1 MKSNFNDAANHFQ
14 SGQINKAKEICLEI
28 LKTEPDNFNVL
39 HLLGV
44 IAFQTKNYLKS
55 VEIIT
60 KAIEINPN
68 NAEVYNFRGIV
79 LVHLKK
85 FEEAIQNW
93 NKAITINPNYTDAY
107 NNRGNALLKLGKTG
121 LSLKDFKMAIKI
133 NPNYAE
139 AYNNLGNVLKEI
151 KKLNHSLNSY
161 NEAIKIN
168 PNYAEA
174 YSNRSIVLKDLNRL
188 DSALESSN
196 KAIEINPRYLEAY
209 NSKGIILRKLNQF
222 EEALKNYGK
231 AIELNP
237 NFANAYI
244 NRGNILFN
252 ETKQI
257 DLALESYTKAL
268 KINPK
273 LDFLFGT
280 YIHNKFWLS
289 DWNFIDEEIN
299 SLKNRIINGERTA
312 TPFSVIFLLDLPD
325 LQKKNAKK
333 FVEKEF
339 SLTNNLGPIL
349 KKVPNK
355 KIRIGYYSVD
365 FYNHATSFLIAHLFE
380 VHDRSKFEIFGFS
393 LERKTNDEMRKRV
406 SKAFDKFIDVSLKSD
421 LEIAKISRDLRVD
434 IAIDLMGFTQGN
446 KFQIFAE
453 KCAPIQAS
461 YLGYPG
467 TTGSNFIDY
476 IIADKTLIPN
486 ESQKHYSEKII
497 YLPNTYQVNDS
508 TRKISDKI
516 FTREELGLPKD
527 GFVFCCFNK
536 NYKILP
542 NVFDIWMRLL
552 KKVKGSVLWLLVE
565 DSIAEENLKKEAI
578 KRNVDA
584 NRIIFAKR
592 MSLSEHLARQRI
604 ADLFIDTFPCT
615 AHTTCSDSLWA
626 GLPVLTR
633 IGESFASRVSA
644 SLLNAI
650 DLPELITHSEK
661 EYEDLAIEL
670 ANNINKLEEIK
681 SKLERNKLTKSLF
694 NTKLFA
700 KHIESA
706 YRTMYERHL
715 EDSRV
720 ENIEI

>member
-1 MKSNFNDAANHFQ
+1 MKSNYSDAANHFQ
-14 SGQINKAKEICLEI
+14 NGQINEAKEICFEI
-28 LKTEPDNFNVL
+28 LKTEPNNFNVL

-79 LVHLKK
+79 LVHLNKL
-85 FEEAIQNW
+85 EEAIQNW
-93 NKAITINPNYTDAY
+93 SKAIQIDPNYAKAY
-107 NNRGNALLKLGKTG
+107 NNRGNALIKLKKTD
-121 LSLKDFKMAIKI
+121 LALKDFEMAIEIK
-133 NPNYAE
+133 PNYAE
-139 AYNNLGNVLKEI
+139 AYNNK
-151 KKLNHSLNSY
+151 
-161 NEAIKIN
+161 
-168 PNYAEA
+168 
-174 YSNRSIVLKDLNRL
+174 SIVLKDLNRL

-196 KAIEINPRYLEAY
+196 KAIEINARYSEAY
-209 NSKGIILRKLNQF
+209 NTKGVILRKLNQF
-222 EEALKNYGK
+222 KEALKNYDK
-231 AIELNP
+231 AIEFNP
-237 NFANAYI
+237 NFAKAYI
-244 NRGNILFN
+244 NRGNILLLN

-257 DLALESYTKAL
+257 DLALESFTKAL
-268 KINPK
+268 KISPK
-273 LDFLFGT
+273 LDFLFGK
-280 YIHNKFWLS
+280 YIHIKSWLS
-289 DWNFIDEEIN
+289 NWNFIDEEID
-299 SLKNRIINGERTA
+299 SLKNKIINGERTA
-312 TPFSVIFLLDLPD
+312 TPFPVLSLLDSPD
-325 LQKKNAKK
+325 LQKKNATK
-333 FVEKEF
+333 FVENEF
-339 SLTNNLGPIL
+339 LLTNNLGPIL

-355 KIRIGYYSVD
+355 KIRIGYFSAD
-365 FYNHATSFLIAHLFE
+365 FHNHPMSFLLAHLFE

-393 LERKTNDEMRKRV
+393 LENRKNDEMKKRV

-421 LEIAKISRDLRVD
+421 VEIAKISREYSVD
-434 IAIDLMGFTQGN
+434 IAIDLMGFTRGN

-453 KCAPIQAS
+453 KCAPIQVS

-476 IIADKTLIPN
+476 IIADKTLISK

-497 YLPNTYQVNDS
+497 YLSNTYQVNDS
-508 TRKISDKI
+508 TKKISEKV

-527 GFVFCCFNK
+527 GFVFCCYNK

-552 KKVKGSVLWLLVE
+552 KKVKGSVLWLFVE
-565 DSIAEENLKKEAI
+565 DSSAVENLKKETI
-578 KRNVDA
+578 KRNVDE

-592 MSLSEHLARQRI
+592 MPLADHLARHRI
-604 ADLFIDTFPCT
+604 ADLFIDTFPYT

-633 IGESFASRVSA
+633 VGESFVSRVSA
-644 SLLNAI
+644 SLLTAI
-650 DLPELITHSEK
+650 DLPELITHTEK

-670 ANNINKLEEIK
+670 ANNRNKLEEIK
-681 SKLERNKLTKSLF
+681 SKLEKNKLTKSLF

-700 KHIESA
+700 KNIESA
-706 YRTMYERHL
+706 YTTMYERYL
-715 EDSRV
+715 KDSPI